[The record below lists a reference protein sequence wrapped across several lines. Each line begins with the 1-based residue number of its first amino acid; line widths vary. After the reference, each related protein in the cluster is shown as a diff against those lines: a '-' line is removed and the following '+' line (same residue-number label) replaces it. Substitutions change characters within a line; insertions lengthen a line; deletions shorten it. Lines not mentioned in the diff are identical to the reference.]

1 VGCAGNTTC
10 IFNAWQAYVL
20 SVNNARQAY
29 VTCRYNYYACLTNTT
44 NLSNLYTTAGTDL
57 KALMD
62 LKLQNQISPIIETL
76 AWRDGKFMG
85 SSFITYQMFGGN
97 RNYIFPGKMDVIQ
110 TSIPLLASDFVAVTN
125 TNTTVTRDVDYK
137 LEDTYTFNGGNIA
150 EIIGKNG
157 LRTSYLWGYNNSE
170 PVAQVINAK
179 QNQIYYNSFETT
191 GGTAGNAK
199 TGSKYLA
206 SGTYVIPFTPPADGL
221 TYKMSYWYWSGGIWN
236 FSGELPFSTSVSL
249 GTQLDEIRV
258 YPAGALMTT
267 YTYDS
272 GKGVSTITDP
282 NGLSTHYEYDALGR
296 LVVKRDDLKKI
307 IQTYGYNYKQ

>member
-1 VGCAGNTTC
+1 
-10 IFNAWQAYVL
+10 
-20 SVNNARQAY
+20 
-29 VTCRYNYYACLTNTT
+29 
-44 NLSNLYTTAGTDL
+44 
-57 KALMD
+57 
-62 LKLQNQISPIIETL
+62 
-76 AWRDGKFMG
+76 
-85 SSFITYQMFGGN
+85 
-97 RNYIFPGKMDVIQ
+97 
-110 TSIPLLASDFVAVTN
+110 
-125 TNTTVTRDVDYK
+125 
-137 LEDTYTFNGGNIA
+137 
-150 EIIGKNG
+150 
-157 LRTSYLWGYNNSE
+157 
-170 PVAQVINAK
+170 VAQVINAK